1 MTFQTGQLEFAGIL
15 LTTLLIR
22 LLVSL
27 IVLGI
32 AYLITGRI
40 LGLVDGLL
48 ARTQAEPNARL
59 LVSRIIQVGIWVV
72 AGLVILGIWGIELGA
87 LAAGVGLFSLAI
99 SIALQDVLRNWVVG
113 LYLLIERPFKIGDRV
128 ALKDSLGVIEDVQL
142 RVTRIRADDGRL
154 IYIPNLTVFNEI
166 IAVVPPEASPSP
178 KPEGSTS
185 SQAQN

>member
-48 ARTQAEPNARL
+48 ARTRAEPNARL
-59 LVSRIIQVGIWVV
+59 LVSRIIQAGIWVV